1 MVILGA
7 LWPEEGTLVVA
18 LPPPSGELAKNVPDT
33 VVSVSVVCFS
43 VVSTVITSPMV
54 AAIVLV

>member
-1 MVILGA
+1 M
-7 LWPEEGTLVVA
+7 VA

-33 VVSVSVVCFS
+33 VVRVSVVCFS